1 MGFSD
6 FDDFCENI
14 RQDFDIYWNIDHQK
28 AKILKNK
35 QRKKIKTHKQAND
48 QTNKRTNKET
58 NKNKENKQA
67 MSPVF
72 FWSDAMAGAIAC
84 GQTKQIKRQQA
95 SNHANQHKFMDFTC
109 RNRPAPHISKSFPP
123 GFRK

>member
-14 RQDFDIYWNIDHQK
+14 RKDFDIYCNIDLRK

-48 QTNKRTNKET
+48 QTNKQTS
-58 NKNKENKQA
+58 KQRNNQKQGKQTSDVA
-67 MSPVF
+67 CF
-72 FWSDAMAGAIAC
+72 FFGPMQWLEPLRAA
-84 GQTKQIKRQQA
+84 KRY
-95 SNHANQHKFMDFTC
+95 K
-109 RNRPAPHISKSFPP
+109 
-123 GFRK
+123 